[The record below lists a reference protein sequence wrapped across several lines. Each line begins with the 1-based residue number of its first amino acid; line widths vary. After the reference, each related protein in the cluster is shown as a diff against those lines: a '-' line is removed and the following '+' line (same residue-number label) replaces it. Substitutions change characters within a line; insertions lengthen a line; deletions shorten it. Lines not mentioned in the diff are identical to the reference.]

1 MYEGFEMSSFLAGL
15 PLGIVITLI
24 VFYFSWRKGKKERR
38 FDERY
43 KKIHESA
50 RSFSWAVT
58 TFVLLIAWA
67 LVLFMEPPG
76 TAFFVLM
83 AVYMLHMISYGVG
96 AGIAA
101 RRN

>member
-1 MYEGFEMSSFLAGL
+1 MYESFEMSSFLAGL
-15 PLGIVITLI
+15 PLGMAVAGIVCFL
-24 VFYFSWRKGKKERR
+24 VWRKGRKERR

-58 TFVLLIAWA
+58 TIVILVAWGI
-67 LVLFMEPPG
+67 VMFMEPPG

-83 AVYMLHMISYGVG
+83 AVYLLHMLSYLIG
-96 AGIAA
+96 AVVAA
-101 RRN
+101 RKN